1 MTLKNRIA
9 FFISILFT
17 LLFGIA
23 SYLIVVTFA
32 DFRKEEFRE
41 RLKEKALA
49 SIKML
54 IDVKEI
60 DSELLKIIDDNSLNK
75 LYDEKTLIFDS
86 NYQLLYSSLTD
97 VTISWTQQDL
107 DFLKENKTLFKR
119 DGDNEV
125 YGVYYDTHHQDYYA
139 LISANDAIGKRKL
152 EFLVY
157 LVTGA
162 YILFTIL
169 AWILTFYTVKRLLVP
184 LQALQSNITNINENN
199 LATRIDAKVN
209 TKNEIDAIASEFN
222 QMMDRLEM
230 AYQKQRDF
238 TAQASHELR
247 TPLARM
253 SAQLENALS
262 QAPENERGNYGT
274 LLKNVNQLT
283 DLINSLLLLSKAE
296 ANNPYLLETVRID
309 EVIYASVEKMHLQY
323 PDFKATFEISDSVL
337 TDHLLLVKGNDK
349 LMEIAISNLLKNAY
363 LYSDNARAR
372 IRIEQ
377 KNERLQVV
385 ISNSGALLSTTD
397 QQCLFESFSRG
408 SNAKDKSGLGLG
420 LKITQ
425 RILAASGFQ
434 IHYNIEND
442 LNSFRIIFY

>member
-1 MTLKNRIA
+1 
-9 FFISILFT
+9 
-17 LLFGIA
+17 
-23 SYLIVVTFA
+23 
-32 DFRKEEFRE
+32 
-41 RLKEKALA
+41 
-49 SIKML
+49 
-54 IDVKEI
+54 
-60 DSELLKIIDDNSLNK
+60 
-75 LYDEKTLIFDS
+75 
-86 NYQLLYSSLTD
+86 
-97 VTISWTQQDL
+97 
-107 DFLKENKTLFKR
+107 
-119 DGDNEV
+119 
-125 YGVYYDTHHQDYYA
+125 VYYDTHHQDYYA

-169 AWILTFYTVKRLLVP
+169 AWILTFYTVKRLLAP